1 MPYHETAS
9 FFGFCSTFQ
18 RFGQLEPVFLF
29 VFRVVQQMIRFV
41 WGGEDPS
48 AVQQT
53 AGLGDRIHAYRPT
66 HPP

>member
-1 MPYHETAS
+1 VRLKSTHDDQAMPYHETAS

-41 WGGEDPS
+41 
-48 AVQQT
+48 
-53 AGLGDRIHAYRPT
+53 
-66 HPP
+66 